1 MISMRSTL
9 ALTAAL
15 MVLAFMPAK
24 TFAAADAKASPDAN
38 VPQHEAAQDSA
49 MPEGAVVAPEGAD
62 GAVVEQHGDQQA
74 EGHDAAA
81 SGHGESEGGLP
92 QLNISTYPSQI
103 FWLLVM
109 FTVLY
114 AAFSKSILPTIG
126 SVVNAR
132 EGMIK
137 ANLDEAQALKDKA
150 ETIQLAYE
158 KNLELA
164 KANAAKAVMDVE
176 LSAKKKA
183 ADQVEQFRKKAD
195 ADIEAAEARVENAKD
210 KAMSDM
216 TGVAAEIA
224 SMAAEKI
231 TGIGTD
237 RQNAQDIVQ
246 TIASKAKAA

>member
-1 MISMRSTL
+1 MIFMRSTL
-9 ALTAAL
+9 ALTAVL
-15 MVLAFMPAK
+15 MVLAFIPAK
-24 TFAAADAKASPDAN
+24 AFAAADAKASPDAN
-38 VPQHEAAQDSA
+38 MPQHEAAQDAA
-49 MPEGAVVAPEGAD
+49 MPEGAVMAPEGAD
-62 GAVVEQHGDQQA
+62 AAVEQHGDQQA

-81 SGHGESEGGLP
+81 AEHGESEGGLP
-92 QLNISTYPSQI
+92 QLNVATYPSQI

-114 AAFSKSILPTIG
+114 TVFSKSILPTIG

-195 ADIEAAEARVENAKD
+195 ADIEAAESRVQGAKD
-210 KAMSDM
+210 KAMNDM